1 MKKTSYLLS
10 IFLLIFCAQVAAQYD
25 APLYTPYTRQAARAK
40 TNELII
46 KNVITKNLTYPLT
59 EDTEENWQDAFNAME
74 VYHFTTPFT
83 TLKIEEAFDSAGK
96 RSLNFKRAL
105 LEVVY
110 TLYPGKYS
118 HPVFQIMKET
128 NNPRNF
134 AMGAEYLMQSE
145 KDRNLVNE
153 IPKLMAQKFDEDVFI
168 NPTLLML
175 NERLNPQDRK
185 NQLKT
190 KEVLQEILKKTF
202 LAGKPVMYSFQ
213 RPNRDY
219 PGLAIFRNAA
229 GNFVADSLGNI
240 ISIPQLARS
249 ITNLPFYV
257 RNGNTPQGIFSMYGF
272 GVSMSNF
279 IGPTA
284 NVQMGMP
291 FELSKK
297 KFFNDNSISDSE
309 WSIENYRNLLPRK
322 LQNYLPLFGS
332 FYAGMIGRNEI
343 ITHGTTVDPE
353 LYVTKPYYPLTPTMG
368 CLTTKEIW
376 DGRRIESDQ
385 QRLINALLQ
394 SGGSKGYAVVI
405 EIDDKNEAVRIEEIL
420 PYFDQVLGSRF

>member
-1 MKKTSYLLS
+1 MKKTGYLLF
-10 IFLLIFCAQVAAQYD
+10 IFLIVICAHAAAQYD
-25 APLYTPYTRQAARAK
+25 APLYTPYTTQAARIK
-40 TNELII
+40 MNELII

-59 EDTEENWQDAFNAME
+59 EEWEENWQDAFNAME
-74 VYHFTTPFT
+74 VYHFTTSFT
-83 TLKIEEAFDSAGK
+83 TIKIEEAFDSAAK

-110 TLYPGKYS
+110 TLYPGKFNQ
-118 HPVFQIMKET
+118 PVFGMMKQT
-128 NNPRNF
+128 NNPRIF
-134 AMGAEYLMQSE
+134 AMSAEYLMLSE
-145 KDRNLVNE
+145 KDHNLVNE
-153 IPKLMAQKFDEDVFI
+153 IPKLMAKKFNEDVLI
-168 NPTLLML
+168 NPTLFML
-175 NERLNPQDRK
+175 HERLNPSDK
-185 NQLKT
+185 KKQLKT
-190 KEVLQEILKKTF
+190 EEVLKEILQKNF

-219 PGLAIFRNAA
+219 PGLTIFRNAA

-249 ITNLPFYV
+249 ITNLPFYL
-257 RNGNTPQGIFSMYGF
+257 RNGNTPQGIYSMYGF

-297 KFFNDNSISDSE
+297 KFFNDNSVADSE
-309 WSIENYRNLLPRK
+309 WTIDQYRNLLPRK
-322 LQNYLPLFGS
+322 LQNYFPLFGS

-343 ITHGTTVDPE
+343 IVHGTTVDPE
-353 LYVTKPYYPLTPTMG
+353 LYATKPYYPLTPTMG

-385 QRLINALLQ
+385 AQLVNALLRA
-394 SGGSKGYAVVI
+394 GGSKGFTVVI
-405 EIDDKNEAVRIEEIL
+405 EIEDKEEPVRIEEIL
-420 PYFDQVLGSRF
+420 PYLKSE

>member
-1 MKKTSYLLS
+1 M
-10 IFLLIFCAQVAAQYD
+10 
-25 APLYTPYTRQAARAK
+25 
-40 TNELII
+40 NELII
-46 KNVITKNLTYPLT
+46 KNVITKNLTRPLT
-59 EDTEENWQDAFNAME
+59 EETEENWQDAFNAME
-74 VYHFTTPFT
+74 VYHYSTPFT
-83 TLKIEEAFDSAGK
+83 ELKIQEALDSAAS
-96 RSLNFKRAL
+96 RSLSFKRAL

-118 HPVFQIMKET
+118 QPVFQLMKET

-134 AMGAEYLMQSE
+134 AMAAEYLMQSA
-145 KDRNLVNE
+145 KDSQLVFK
-153 IPKLMAQKFDEDVFI
+153 IPDLMRKKFNEDVFI
-168 NPTLLML
+168 NPTLFML
-175 NERLNPQDRK
+175 HERLKPQDKK
-185 NQLKT
+185 NQIKI
-190 KEVLQEILKKTF
+190 EEILQEILKKNF

-219 PGLAIFRNAA
+219 PGLTIFRNAA
-229 GNFVADSLGNI
+229 GNFVADSLGDI

-297 KFFNDNSISDSE
+297 KFFNDNSVADTE
-309 WSIENYRNLLPRK
+309 WTIEQYRNLLPPK

-343 ITHGTTVDPE
+343 IVHGTTVDPE
-353 LYVTKPYYPLTPTMG
+353 LYATKPYYPLTPTMG

-376 DGRRIESDQ
+376 NGRRIESDQ
-385 QRLINALLQ
+385 QQLVNALLR
-394 SGGSKGYAVVI
+394 SGGSKGYTVVI
-405 EIDDKNEAVRIEEIL
+405 EIEDKKEPVRIEEIL
-420 PYFDQVLGSRF
+420 PYLDQVLGSR

>member
-1 MKKTSYLLS
+1 M
-10 IFLLIFCAQVAAQYD
+10 
-25 APLYTPYTRQAARAK
+25 
-40 TNELII
+40 II
-46 KNVITKNLTYPLT
+46 KNVITKNLTRPLT

-74 VYHFTTPFT
+74 VYHFSTPFT
-83 TLKIEEAFDSAGK
+83 ELKIQEAFDSATI
-96 RSLNFKRAL
+96 RSTSFKRAL

-118 HPVFQIMKET
+118 GPVFKIMEET

-134 AMGAEYLMQSE
+134 AMGAEYLLQSGKHHQLVE
-145 KDRNLVNE
+145 K
-153 IPKLMAQKFDEDVFI
+153 IPALMRKKFNEDVFI
-168 NPTLLML
+168 NPTLFILH
-175 NERLNPQDRK
+175 ERLNKQDKK
-185 NQLKT
+185 NQIKIE
-190 KEVLQEILKKTF
+190 EVLQEILKKNF

-219 PGLAIFRNAA
+219 PGLTIFRNAA
-229 GNFVADSLGNI
+229 GNFIADSLGNI

-249 ITNLPFYV
+249 ITNLPFYL
-257 RNGNTPQGIFSMYGF
+257 RNGNTPQGIYSMYGF

-297 KFFNDNSISDSE
+297 KFFNDSSMTDTE
-309 WSIENYRNLLPRK
+309 WTIDQYKNLLPRK
-322 LQNYLPLFGS
+322 LQNHLPLFGS

-343 ITHGTTVDPE
+343 IVHGTTVDPE
-353 LYVTKPYYPLTPTMG
+353 LYATKPYYPLTPTMG

-385 QRLINALLQ
+385 QQLVNALLRA
-394 SGGSKGYAVVI
+394 GGAKGFAVVL
-405 EIDDKNEAVRIEEIL
+405 ELEDKEEPVRIEEIL
-420 PYFDQVLGSRF
+420 PYLDQVVGSR